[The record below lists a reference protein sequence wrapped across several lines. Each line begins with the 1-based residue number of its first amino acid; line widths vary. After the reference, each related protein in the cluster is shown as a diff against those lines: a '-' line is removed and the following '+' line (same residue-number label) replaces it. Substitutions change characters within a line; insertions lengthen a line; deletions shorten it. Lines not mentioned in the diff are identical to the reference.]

1 MLVFPA
7 PKANPCHCPPNAV
20 STELG
25 AHSGVVLSMNITWPA
40 VVTHIMLNSP
50 APVPN
55 GTPPNPELLPRVL
68 DTVVRSI
75 T

>member
-7 PKANPCHCPPNAV
+7 PKAKPCHCPPNAV

-50 APVPN
+50 VPVPN